1 MSDTQVT
8 VETLVERAQFLDCM
22 HRYSRG
28 MDRLD
33 RALVRSAYH
42 DDAIDDHS
50 GYVAPVE
57 EFLDWAFDY
66 HADQVRHQ
74 HYLSNHTVEIDGDVA
89 HAETYYTFVG
99 TWRDETKP
107 LEMVGGR
114 YLDRLERRDG
124 RWAIAVRVC
133 VAEWR
138 AREPSTLSQRAVA
151 VMAAG
156 VTRDGTDVSYARPL
170 TITREA

>member
-1 MSDTQVT
+1 MLLD
-8 VETLVERAQFLDCM
+8 RAQILDCM

-33 RALVRSAYH
+33 RELARSAYH
-42 DDAIDDHS
+42 DDATDDHS
-50 GYVAPVE
+50 GRVASVE

-66 HADQVRHQ
+66 HAGQLRHQ
-74 HYLSNHTVEIDGDVA
+74 HFLSNHTVEIDGDVA

-107 LEMVGGR
+107 LEIAGGR
-114 YLDRLERRDG
+114 YLDRLERREG
-124 RWAIAVRVC
+124 RWAIAARVC

-138 AREPSTLSQRAVA
+138 ARVPSTSSERAPTA
-151 VMAAG
+151 MEKR
-156 VTRDGTDVSYARPL
+156 VTRDRTDISYDRPL
-170 TITREA
+170 TISHET